1 MSWLG
6 IINLYEI
13 LTMKN
18 TKKAILLII
27 SVSLTAFILTSC
39 GSSYPV
45 AGSIVITPATSQIEP
60 GQTVQ
65 FTAKGKMV
73 DGTEQDI
80 TSLVAWTST
89 NSDITIDSNG
99 LATEATTTSNN
110 TTATITAT
118 TSGVTA
124 TATLYVLTSISVAP
138 TTASIHI
145 GATKQFAA
153 TGTYSDDST
162 KDISSIATWTSEE
175 FKSFNFPANSASGT
189 ATVDKTGLATAV
201 SGGTAY
207 IKARTGSISGY
218 ATLTIAYLSSIAV
231 TPASKYIP
239 PGSTQQY
246 VATGTYSDEST
257 LDITKS
263 VTWTSESYGTTYAY
277 YQSNGAAAKA
287 TVVKA
292 TGLATAVSS
301 GTAYITATSGSV
313 SGYTD
318 LNVMSVSSLAVTP
331 ATPSITIG
339 STQQFIATI
348 TYSDLITTAVVTTS
362 STWSSETSSSAA
374 GTNGAS
380 DKATVGSATGLATG
394 VSVGTAYIT
403 AKYSGITGN
412 TGLTVGNNL
421 TTINLAADITTLT
434 FTTGGTYTSEQWF
447 GQKDTSY
454 DGFDAVQSGPIVY
467 GGDTTWLQTTI
478 PAGATT
484 QIKFYWKLSDTVND
498 TLKVYVNGTDMAM
511 SVSTTWQ
518 QVGPAVTAG
527 SIVKWVYTKGSSSSS
542 TAAAWVDQVT
552 LSP

>member
-1 MSWLG
+1 MKDGRMSWLG

-39 GSSYPV
+39 GSSYPD
-45 AGSIVITPATSQIEP
+45 AGSIVITPATSQIEH

-89 NSDITIDSNG
+89 NSDIIIDSNG

-124 TATLYVLTSISVAP
+124 TAKLSVLTSISVAP
-138 TTASIHI
+138 TTASIYI

-153 TGTYSDDST
+153 TGTYSDGST
-162 KDISSIATWTSEE
+162 KDISSIA
-175 FKSFNFPANSASGT
+175 
-189 ATVDKTGLATAV
+189 
-201 SGGTAY
+201 
-207 IKARTGSISGY
+207 
-218 ATLTIAYLSSIAV
+218 
-231 TPASKYIP
+231 
-239 PGSTQQY
+239 
-246 VATGTYSDEST
+246 
-257 LDITKS
+257 
-263 VTWTSESYGTTYAY
+263 TWTSESYGTTYAY

-301 GTAYITATSGSV
+301 GTAYITATSGSISGYATLTIAYLSSIAVTPASKYIPPGSTQQYVATGTYSDKSTLDITKSVTWTSESYGAAAIATVVEATGLATAVSSGTAYITATSGSV

-318 LNVMSVSSLAVTP
+318 LTVMSVSSLAVTP

-348 TYSDLITTAVVTTS
+348 TYSDHITTAVVTTS

-380 DKATVGSATGLATG
+380 GKATVGSATGLATG

-542 TAAAWVDQVT
+542 TADAWVDQVT